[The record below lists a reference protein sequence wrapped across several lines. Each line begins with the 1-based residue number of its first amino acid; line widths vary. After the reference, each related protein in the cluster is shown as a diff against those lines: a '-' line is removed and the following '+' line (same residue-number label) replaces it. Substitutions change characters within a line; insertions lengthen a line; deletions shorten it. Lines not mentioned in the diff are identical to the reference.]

1 MILGICACLLI
12 VGLLLRRWRRPR
24 SGTAALSLSVL
35 LLVLAGCGPLPYWLM
50 SGLQSPYALRTD
62 ADWAQRNAIVLLGA
76 GTERVSGD
84 DIEPTL
90 FAYGRIDTA
99 AELYRSCHVAD
110 RDCKVLVSGG
120 DPQRHGVAEAVVYG
134 KILERLGVPASDQ
147 IIEPRSVSTWQNAQ
161 FSRPLLDSYQP
172 ERTWL
177 VSSGLH
183 LRRSLIYFAHFGIR
197 PEPVRG
203 DFMGATLSVWP
214 SAWNLA
220 LTDAALHEYVGAWR
234 YDVYE
239 FTGWNAPRV
248 K

>member
-24 SGTAALSLSVL
+24 AGTTLLSLCVL
-35 LLVLAGCGPLPYWLM
+35 LLVLAACGPLPYGLM
-50 SGLQSPYALRTD
+50 SGLQSPYAMRTD

-76 GTERVSGD
+76 GTERVNGN

-90 FAYGRIDTA
+90 FAYGRIGVA
-99 AELYRSCHVAD
+99 AELYRSCHDAS

-134 KILERLGVPASDQ
+134 KVLERLGVPASDQ
-147 IIEPRSVSTWQNAQ
+147 IIESRSASTWQNAQ
-161 FSRPLLDSYQP
+161 FSRPLLDGYQP

-183 LRRSLIYFAHFGIR
+183 LRRSLMYFAHFGIR

-239 FTGWNAPRV
+239 FMGWNAPAV